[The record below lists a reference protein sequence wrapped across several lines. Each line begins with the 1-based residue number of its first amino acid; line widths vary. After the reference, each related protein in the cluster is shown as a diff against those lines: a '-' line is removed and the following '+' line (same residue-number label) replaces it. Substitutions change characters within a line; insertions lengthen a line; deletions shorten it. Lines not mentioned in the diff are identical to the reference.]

1 MALTVTEKEH
11 WKDRIARRIEK
22 RIEAIFAEE
31 PNLED
36 RIQRESRQR
45 ALSSLGL
52 SDLQSELDEIE
63 KQQEALEKREREINN
78 AILARVRGVPVSEI
92 DDYASYLHDNEV
104 SNAVK
109 RRQAVHEDELLA
121 ENERGQEIVRLRQ
134 EQEDLLDTVWLA
146 TSGAQIKELWSKMAE
161 LLNDPQTQL
170 QREALA
176 IKPESEA

>member
-1 MALTVTEKEH
+1 MGLTVTEKEH

-36 RIQRESRQR
+36 RVQRQARQR

-52 SDLQSELDEIE
+52 SDQQAELDQIE
-63 KQQEALEKREREINN
+63 QQKDALEKREQELHRVM
-78 AILARVRGVPVSEI
+78 LARVRGVPESDI
-92 DDYASYLHDNEV
+92 DEYSPYRHDAEV
-104 SNAVK
+104 SNALQ
-109 RRQAVHEDELLA
+109 RRQSVHEDELLA
-121 ENERGQEIVRLRQ
+121 EHERGREIIRLRQ

-146 TSGAQIKELWSKMAE
+146 TSGAQIKELWSKVAE
-161 LLNDPQTQL
+161 LLGGPQTQL

-176 IKPESEA
+176 IKPEPDA

>member
-1 MALTVTEKEH
+1 MGLTITEKEH

-36 RIQRESRQR
+36 RIQREARQR

-52 SDLQSELDEIE
+52 SDQQTELDEIE
-63 KQQEALEKREREINN
+63 KQKKALEKREQEIG
-78 AILARVRGVPVSEI
+78 IGMLARVRGVPVSDI
-92 DDYASYLHDNEV
+92 DDYFAYQHDNEI

-109 RRQAVHEDELLA
+109 RRQSVHEDELLA
-121 ENERGQEIVRLRQ
+121 EHERGQEIVRLRQ
-134 EQEDLLDTVWLA
+134 EKEDLLDTVWLA
-146 TSGAQIKELWSKMAE
+146 TSGAQIKELWSKVAE
-161 LLNDPQTQL
+161 LLGDPQTQL

-176 IKPESEA
+176 IKPDAEA